1 MKQPIRAIKKSFRLV
16 WEVDKVYPCLLLL
29 KNLLSALLPLYLSI
43 CISSLIT
50 ELAGEGRGGYLTG
63 ILLLLAG
70 GAALG
75 KLTGATL
82 EWVCSARYMKIQDA
96 FTAKSSRKA
105 MRMEFAATEDT
116 EIQDLYVH
124 AWQAN
129 LAAGTILEQVV
140 SMLGLFLQIAGCI
153 GILWGLEP
161 FLLALLLG
169 FLVLFDW
176 LEYQRS
182 IWERGYAEESVPL
195 LRAAEYTRQC
205 MGELSYAKDVRLY
218 YPESFLVNKLQQVQ
232 GERLAKERKKEGR
245 CSRRQNSDWLCFLN
259 RFFRYNFF
267 SGCAEAFGSLESDIK
282 KRGIFR
288 IPGTLLEPSGAGF
301 RQEGSSK
308 GKGAGDVGIS
318 ACLVSLSRDRRVCL
332 KGYSGCV
339 KKVGDYDAC
348 WRKRLWK
355 DDLCKTSAA
364 SLPPD
369 EGRNF
374 VQWNSGGAIYRGG
387 ADKTDPRGA
396 AALGEAS
403 WLSQGLGSGCRKGL

>member
-1 MKQPIRAIKKSFRLV
+1 M
-16 WEVDKVYPCLLLL
+16 
-29 KNLLSALLPLYLSI
+29 
-43 CISSLIT
+43 
-50 ELAGEGRGGYLTG
+50 TG

-153 GILWGLEP
+153 GILWRLEP

-218 YPESFLVNKLQQVQ
+218 YPESLD
-232 GERLAKERKKEGR
+232 RK
-245 CSRRQNSDWLCFLN
+245 S
-259 RFFRYNFF
+259 
-267 SGCAEAFGSLESDIK
+267 
-282 KRGIFR
+282 
-288 IPGTLLEPSGAGF
+288 
-301 RQEGSSK
+301 
-308 GKGAGDVGIS
+308 V
-318 ACLVSLSRDRRVCL
+318 V
-332 KGYSGCV
+332 
-339 KKVGDYDAC
+339 
-348 WRKRLWK
+348 
-355 DDLCKTSAA
+355 
-364 SLPPD
+364 
-369 EGRNF
+369 
-374 VQWNSGGAIYRGG
+374 
-387 ADKTDPRGA
+387 
-396 AALGEAS
+396 
-403 WLSQGLGSGCRKGL
+403 